1 MTMIN
6 EIKNILSIIGTNP
19 IEIVLNYDKYLT
31 MAMLILIVA
40 LIIFISLK
48 GGMIWWI
55 IKFITKTFAKMLKDS
70 MKR

>member
-1 MTMIN
+1 MIN